1 MKAKKLIAVVVLI
14 AFGAS
19 AQAQIVSSRSDQVI
33 VHQPVKVKKP
43 RTFKWNIRAGYSFD
57 NMIGGHDLSGISGF
71 DASFGIS
78 KPFSS
83 NGLFWGIEAGAMT
96 YGARMED
103 SDATSCIGINITPR
117 IGINLPFAK
126 EMALNI
132 YAGPYVVYDFG
143 AEEFRDIYY
152 MYSEYTDS
160 PGDWQYRSQ
169 DTYQG
174 LHLCDENIDVGI
186 NLGIE
191 FFVSKN
197 FFFNLYMKKGF
208 ISLGES
214 VFSDSYYDTGSPS
227 RDYYNY
233 EEKDIF
239 PLKIVLGIGVQF

>member
-1 MKAKKLIAVVVLI
+1 MKAKKLIAIVVLV

-103 SDATSCIGINITPR
+103 SDATSCIGINLTPR
-117 IGINLPFAK
+117 IGIKIPFAK
-126 EMALNI
+126 DIALNI
-132 YAGPYVVYDFG
+132 YGGPYIGFGFDGAREHSYKTDAQGYEYYQSISIYGDF
-143 AEEFRDIYY
+143 DI
-152 MYSEYTDS
+152 
-160 PGDWQYRSQ
+160 
-169 DTYQG
+169 G
-174 LHLCDENIDVGI
+174 L
-186 NLGIE
+186 NLGVELFIN
-191 FFVSKN
+191 KN
-197 FFFNLYMKKGF
+197 FFFDFHVKKGF
-208 ISLGES
+208 ISSG
-214 VFSDSYYDTGSPS
+214 DSYLSSYISDN
-227 RDYYNY
+227 DYWDSNSD
-233 EEKDIF
+233 EKDLF